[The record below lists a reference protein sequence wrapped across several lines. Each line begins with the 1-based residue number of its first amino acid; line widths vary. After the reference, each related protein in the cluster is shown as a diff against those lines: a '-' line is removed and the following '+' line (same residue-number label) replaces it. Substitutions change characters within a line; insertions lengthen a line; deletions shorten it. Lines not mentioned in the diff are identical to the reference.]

1 MKSQLA
7 ARLRS
12 IGFGLQ
18 SLVLRFS
25 STLALPAPLP
35 VTTILRASQLAIRW
49 RPLAVSLSTVLA
61 DLPFART
68 FFGVVSLRSC

>member
-7 ARLRS
+7 AWLRS

-18 SLVLRFS
+18 SLVLRFR
-25 STLALPAPLP
+25 STLAFLTPLP
-35 VTTILRASQLAIRW
+35 ETTILRASQLEIRW

-61 DLPFART
+61 DLPFAFT
-68 FFGVVSLRSC
+68 FFGVVSLRRS